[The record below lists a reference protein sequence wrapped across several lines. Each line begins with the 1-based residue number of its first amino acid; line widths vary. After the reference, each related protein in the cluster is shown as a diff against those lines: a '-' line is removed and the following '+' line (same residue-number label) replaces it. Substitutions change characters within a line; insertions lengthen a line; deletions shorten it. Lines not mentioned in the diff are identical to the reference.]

1 MSPHHEARA
10 RWAIA
15 RSGWPPSCSASA
27 SQWVAPA
34 TTLMHLAAIA
44 IEYEG
49 DDHCDAGRWE
59 RDIERR
65 ELFEDAG
72 WRVIR
77 VTRQALFDEPDQLIA
92 RIRRARHARSNA

>member
-1 MSPHHEARA
+1 MA
-10 RWAIA
+10 
-15 RSGWPPSCSASA
+15 
-27 SQWVAPA
+27 VAVGDG
-34 TTLMHLAAIA
+34 TLVLHPDLADPELRIA

-49 DDHCDAGRWE
+49 SRHREPGRWE

-77 VTRQALFDEPDQLIA
+77 VTAAALADPTALVARVRRIIAARTGWVGDEA
-92 RIRRARHARSNA
+92 